1 MGSGTGSLEMVD
13 KVGKRTCLFFSSSSS
28 LLKLVKVRKAEGEK
42 EERRRRGSGG
52 PRKLVRAAEGP
63 VDSSLGKEMG
73 VEVGKEARKVAEVR
87 VQVILFH

>member
-1 MGSGTGSLEMVD
+1 MVD
-13 KVGKRTCLFFSSSSS
+13 KVGRRTLSS
-28 LLKLVKVRKAEGEK
+28 LKLVKVRKTEGEK

-52 PRKLVRAAEGP
+52 PRRRSRAVEGQ
-63 VDSSLGKEMG
+63 VDSSLGKEIG

>member
-1 MGSGTGSLEMVD
+1 MSFLSSP
-13 KVGKRTCLFFSSSSS
+13 SSS
-28 LLKLVKVRKAEGEK
+28 LKLVKVRKAEGEK

-52 PRKLVRAAEGP
+52 PRRRLRAAEGP

-87 VQVILFH
+87 VQVFLFH